1 MRFVFGVFI
10 SCRCLPCRR
19 LSVGGS
25 SRNNVPA
32 RFISGIVR
40 VGDVPVNPVTVHGVV
55 PCGEV
60 I

>member
-1 MRFVFGVFI
+1 MRFVLGVFM
-10 SCRCLPCRR
+10 SRRC

-32 RFISGIVR
+32 RFISGIVG
-40 VGDVPVNPVTVHGVV
+40 VGDLPVDPVTVHGVV